1 TPFRKGTTMSDDL
14 RKTVFGSRDTQFQ
27 GFAKLLQQEIW
38 DTECSI
44 VPMLISNPTGQVA
57 KELTEAIQT
66 LITQRA
72 YDLVWHTIEYSG
84 EIDDLLLADA
94 VSTIPD
100 LTQWPETPPTFQGIM
115 YVGPLEKGPT
125 TDSPQDSE

>member
-1 TPFRKGTTMSDDL
+1 MTDNE
-14 RKTVFGSRDTQFQ
+14 RDTKFL

-38 DTECSI
+38 NTELSI
-44 VPMLISNPTGQVA
+44 VPMMTGGYPTSQVA
-57 KELTEAIQT
+57 KELTEALQT
-66 LITQRA
+66 LIAQRA

-100 LTQWPETPPTFQGIM
+100 LTQWP
-115 YVGPLEKGPT
+115 T
-125 TDSPQDSE
+125 TDSSPDSE

>member
-1 TPFRKGTTMSDDL
+1 MTDNE
-14 RKTVFGSRDTQFQ
+14 RDTKFA

-57 KELTEAIQT
+57 KELTDAVQT

-72 YDLVWHTIEYSG
+72 YDLVEHTIEYSG
-84 EIDDLLLADA
+84 QIDDLLLADA

-100 LTQWPETPPTFQGIM
+100 LTQWPATPPTFQGIM

-125 TDSPQDSE
+125 TDSSQGSE

>member
-1 TPFRKGTTMSDDL
+1 MTDNE
-14 RKTVFGSRDTQFQ
+14 RDTQFLD
-27 GFAKLLQQEIW
+27 FAKLLQQEIW

-57 KELTEAIQT
+57 KELTEALQT
-66 LITQRA
+66 LIAQRA

-100 LTQWPETPPTFQGIM
+100 LTQWP
-115 YVGPLEKGPT
+115 T
-125 TDSPQDSE
+125 TDSSPDSE